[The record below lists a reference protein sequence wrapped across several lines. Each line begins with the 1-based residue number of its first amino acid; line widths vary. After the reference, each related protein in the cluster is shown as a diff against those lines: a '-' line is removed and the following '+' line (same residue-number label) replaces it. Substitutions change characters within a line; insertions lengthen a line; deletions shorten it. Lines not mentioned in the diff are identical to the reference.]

1 MSGRPAMIRSLFARC
16 GLLAVLMFPAAAWAE
31 GRIVIADFSLGADAK
46 GLPVGWQLKE
56 KSGKAVFAVVKDG
69 GVQAL
74 YLKSANTSFSI
85 QKEVDVDVRQYPVL
99 AWKWKAVKLPAG
111 GDFRKSKTDDQAAQ
125 LFIAFT
131 KTKAI
136 VYIWDTGAPQ
146 GLMEDTTPVPFMHV
160 KVVVVRSGAAEIG
173 KWLVETRN
181 IYEDYKKLFGAEPP
195 AASGIRLQINSQH
208 TETSAESLF
217 ADVVFKSQ

>member
-1 MSGRPAMIRSLFARC
+1 
-16 GLLAVLMFPAAAWAE
+16 
-31 GRIVIADFSLGADAK
+31 
-46 GLPVGWQLKE
+46 
-56 KSGKAVFAVVKDG
+56 
-69 GVQAL
+69 
-74 YLKSANTSFSI
+74 
-85 QKEVDVDVRQYPVL
+85 
-99 AWKWKAVKLPAG
+99 
-111 GDFRKSKTDDQAAQ
+111 
-125 LFIAFT
+125 
-131 KTKAI
+131 
-136 VYIWDTGAPQ
+136 
-146 GLMEDTTPVPFMHV
+146 MHV